1 MFGIQHYSDFVLAI
15 IVFQLVPG
23 PGILNILGA
32 TAQGGVRAGLGAVA
46 GTLTG
51 DLMYMVAAMLG
62 LAAVLAAYPLAF
74 AAMRWAGIAYLV
86 WIGAN
91 MLLSREREAGAGR
104 TGSTDPWGHVR
115 RALAISLSNPK
126 VILFFLAFFP
136 IFMRPDSHAA
146 TLALMAVH
154 VTLLSCAYQVVVV
167 LAGNATA
174 KRLARIPGVRKLAK
188 RLAGLAL
195 VGFGVRLAL
204 DRR

>member
-51 DLMYMVAAMLG
+51 DLMYMV
-62 LAAVLAAYPLAF
+62 